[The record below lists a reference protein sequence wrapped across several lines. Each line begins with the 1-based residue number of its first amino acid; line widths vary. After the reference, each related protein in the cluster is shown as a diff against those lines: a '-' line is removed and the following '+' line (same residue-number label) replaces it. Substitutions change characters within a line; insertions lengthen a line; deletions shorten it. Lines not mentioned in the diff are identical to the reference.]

1 MADCLCRDALRG
13 RRGEWANRR
22 KGAQIIGRSG
32 QTGRA
37 RCSAG
42 RVRCTHYI
50 HQVRALSP
58 YRPFADTPSRLIIPP
73 SSLHFPRRR
82 FLFGGRLWRRGRFN
96 NSGVQEFP
104 RAVHHRCKIEF
115 SVQISEIYCSHADN
129 LQLSVGKPLCRL
141 ISWRSYFAQLCR
153 WHTVSFRQIRLQGI
167 DIIIEK
173 PDHFH
178 AGS

>member
-1 MADCLCRDALRG
+1 MGEPAKGRADNWTKWTDWTSSVQ
-13 RRGEWANRR
+13 RRGACD
-22 KGAQIIGRSG
+22 APTRS
-32 QTGRA
+32 A
-37 RCSAG
+37 
-42 RVRCTHYI
+42 
-50 HQVRALSP
+50 P